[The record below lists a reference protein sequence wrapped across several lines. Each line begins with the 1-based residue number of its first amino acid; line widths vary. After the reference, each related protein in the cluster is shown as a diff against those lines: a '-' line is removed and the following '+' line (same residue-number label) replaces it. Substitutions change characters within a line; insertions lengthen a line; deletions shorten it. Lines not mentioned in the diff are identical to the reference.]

1 MSDLSKQIAAFEV
14 EKKEKMPEE
23 LLSTF
28 EQATEK
34 LKASGIEDGTIKNGE
49 KSPLF
54 TLNNHLG
61 EERSL
66 DGLIAKGPVVLNFY
80 RGGW

>member
-14 EKKEKMPEE
+14 EKKKKMPEE
-23 LLSTF
+23 LLATF
-28 EQATEK
+28 EQATEN
-34 LKASGIEDGTIKNGE
+34 LKATGIEDGTIKNGE
-49 KSPLF
+49 KAPAF
-54 TLNNHLG
+54 ILNNHLG
-61 EERSL
+61 EELSL